1 MFAPRRTERERMK
14 RIAVMSST
22 VASAGYDDASQTM
35 EIEFTGGAVY
45 RYEGVPREV
54 FDGLLAAES
63 VGRFF
68 NEHVRD
74 VYGFTRL

>member
-1 MFAPRRTERERMK
+1 MRRV
-14 RIAVMSST
+14 ALSST
-22 VASAGYDDASQTM
+22 TVVSAGYDEGSRTM

-45 RYEGVPREV
+45 RYDDVPREV

-68 NEHVRD
+68 NERVRD
-74 VYGFTRL
+74 VYAFTRL